1 MYSSEAC
8 RHCTSFSFPPPP
20 AIADNDCISDRK
32 AIKLNLM
39 HNNEVVLMQIGLSC
53 FSFSFVTIFS
63 NLINQIEAGKQCT
76 KQVKEVDFLL
86 V

>member
-1 MYSSEAC
+1 MYSSQAY

-20 AIADNDCISDRK
+20 AIADDCISDRK